1 MNNKFHTLYIHMHTI
16 TELIQKIN
24 TAVEDIQYN
33 TEPKKL
39 YDPIRYILSIGGKR
53 IRPLLM
59 LMGYNLYR
67 DDVDAIINN
76 ALALETYHN
85 FTLLHD
91 DLMDKSDMRR
101 GNPTVHKKWNDNT
114 AILSGDTMLIMAYEL
129 FNKGMKNDAAW
140 TAFIEATLGVCE
152 GQQYDIDFE
161 TRNDVT
167 EAEYME
173 MIRMKTSLL
182 LGYALKIGAM
192 LGGGDQEDV
201 ENLYKFGEKMGLA
214 YQLQDDLLDVY
225 GDPTKFQKKLGGDIV
240 DNKKTFMLINA
251 YQRANQEQK
260 AELDRWMNTQEFDSA
275 EKIEAVTHIY
285 NILGIDKLAQ
295 QKIEEL
301 FALSLQSLDKVKVNE
316 AKKAELRAF
325 ANRLLGRK
333 Y

>member
-1 MNNKFHTLYIHMHTI
+1 MNNKFHTLYIYMHTI

-67 DDVDAIINN
+67 DDVDPIINN

-114 AILSGDTMLIMAYEL
+114 AILSGDTMLIMVYEL

-301 FALSLQSLDKVKVNE
+301 FALSLQSLDKVKVDE

>member
-167 EAEYME
+167 EAAYME

-301 FALSLQSLDKVKVNE
+301 FALSLQSLDKVKVDE

>member
-1 MNNKFHTLYIHMHTI
+1 MNNKFHTLYIYMHTI

-67 DDVDAIINN
+67 DDVDPIINN

-240 DNKKTFMLINA
+240 DNKKTFILINA

-301 FALSLQSLDKVKVNE
+301 FALSLQSLDKVKVAE
-316 AKKAELRAF
+316 EKKAELRLF
-325 ANRLLGRK
+325 AMRMLGRK

>member
-1 MNNKFHTLYIHMHTI
+1 MHTI

-301 FALSLQSLDKVKVNE
+301 FALSLQSLDKVKVDE

>member
-1 MNNKFHTLYIHMHTI
+1 MHTI

-301 FALSLQSLDKVKVNE
+301 FALSLQSLDKVKVDE
-316 AKKAELRAF
+316 AKKTELRAF